1 MTTEDRE
8 SEIDRLL
15 DNWANAVRGGL
26 APTVVM
32 DTFEPDEYGPVTVLV
47 EAAEQIEVIMTRCKR
62 DRVDLWRLARC
73 HYIRRMTY
81 LDGSKRLRVSLTKY
95 KEIRIKL
102 LSWVDGCLVRC

>member
-1 MTTEDRE
+1 MTTEERE

-15 DNWANAVRGGL
+15 DNWANAVRGSL
-26 APTVVM
+26 APPVM
-32 DTFEPDEYGPVTVLV
+32 HHTFEPDDIGPATVLV
-47 EAAEQIEVIMTRCKR
+47 EAAEQVEVIMTQCKR
-62 DRVDLWRLARC
+62 ERDDLWRFARC

-81 LDGSKRLRVSLTKY
+81 YDGSKRLRVSLTKY